1 MTVRAPCREKAAV
14 SDRLTPLDVSFLYLE
29 ETTTVMHVGSVMVFD
44 APEGGFDYD
53 QLVRH
58 ISARI
63 AFVPRYRQRVRQ
75 VPGRLANPVWVDA
88 ERFDIT
94 YHVRRSALPRPGSL
108 EQLREL
114 VARVQP
120 RPLDR
125 SRPLWEVYLVEGLDG
140 PDAGGFA
147 IITKTHQAL
156 VDGVNAVD
164 LAQVVLDDSPNPA
177 TAPSDTWRP
186 RSEPSLVELVT
197 AAVMDTVRTPTQ
209 VVDTLRSGLG
219 DLRATADKVTD
230 TVGGLLFAART
241 ATRPAPESPLNVPI
255 GGHRRFGMVATDLA
269 DYRAIRAYH
278 AKGGR
283 RGLTKKAT
291 KPTAKADHRI
301 TINDVV
307 LATIA
312 GALREWLLTR
322 GSSVRPTTLV
332 RALVPVSVTV
342 EDEAEAGTLGTS
354 VVAQLVDLPVGEP
367 SPVLRLQQVAYQ
379 MRAHAE
385 TGRAVGADRIAGIG
399 GFAPPTL
406 HSLGARVASGLSRRV
421 FNLVI
426 TNVPGPQ
433 QPLYVA
439 GARMLSSYPVVPLAK
454 GQALAIGLTSYDG
467 GVYYGLN
474 ADRDAMK
481 DLDVLGG
488 CIADS
493 LAELAE
499 SVR

>member
-1 MTVRAPCREKAAV
+1 M
-14 SDRLTPLDVSFLYLE
+14 SDRLTPLDVCFLYME

-53 QLVRH
+53 QLLRH

-75 VPGRLANPVWVDA
+75 VPGRLANPVWVDD
-88 ERFDIT
+88 ERFDIS
-94 YHVRRSALPRPGSL
+94 YHVQRSALPRPGTT

-114 VARVQP
+114 VARIQP

-125 SRPLWEVYLVEGLDG
+125 HRPLWEVYLVEGLEKDR
-140 PDAGGFA
+140 FA

-164 LAQVVLDDSPNPA
+164 LGQVVLDESPNAGSP
-177 TAPSDTWRP
+177 PSVSWRP
-186 RSEPSLVELVT
+186 RPEPSLVELVA
-197 AAVMDTVRTPTQ
+197 AAVMDTVRRPTQ
-209 VVDTLRSGLG
+209 IVDTVRAGLG
-219 DLRATADKVTD
+219 DLRATADKAAD

-241 ATRPAPESPLNVPI
+241 ATRPAPDSPLNAEI
-255 GGHRRFGMVATDLA
+255 GSHRRFGMVSTDLA

-278 AKGGR
+278 AQGGR
-283 RGLTKKAT
+283 RSRTKSRTSSAGTGKGA
-291 KPTAKADHRI
+291 ARI

-312 GALREWLLTR
+312 GALRSWLLTR
-322 GSSVRPTTLV
+322 GASVWPTTLV

-342 EDEAEAGTLGTS
+342 EDPVEAGTLGSS

-367 SPVLRLQQVAYQ
+367 SAVLRLQQVAYQ

-385 TGRAVGADRIAGIG
+385 TGRAVGAERIAGIG

-406 HSLGARVASGLSRRV
+406 HSLGARVANGLSRRL

-439 GARMLSSYPVVPLAK
+439 GARMLASYPVVPLAK

-467 GVYYGLN
+467 GVYYGFN
-474 ADRDAMK
+474 GDRDAMR
-481 DLDVLGG
+481 DLDVLVA
-488 CIADS
+488 CVEDS
-493 LAELAE
+493 LAELRE
-499 SVR
+499 TVR